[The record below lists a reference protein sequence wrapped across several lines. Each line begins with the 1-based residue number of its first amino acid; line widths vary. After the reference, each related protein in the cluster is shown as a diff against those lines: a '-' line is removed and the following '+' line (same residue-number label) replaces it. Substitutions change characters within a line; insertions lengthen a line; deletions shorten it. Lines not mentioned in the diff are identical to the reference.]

1 MSSSHH
7 KIDQA
12 FSLFLAYVE
21 KAEKAWVRGYL
32 GPALILEWL
41 HPNLLGFFVHIV
53 NFVSFRQGFDVDE
66 QLKELSLIHI

>member
-1 MSSSHH
+1 MWAGIRGLPGSSNRVLNVIITS

-32 GPALILEWL
+32 GPTLILECQ
-41 HPNLLGFFVHIV
+41 HPNLLIFCTHYIF
-53 NFVSFRQGFDVDE
+53 
-66 QLKELSLIHI
+66 LSEI